1 MYPAAKMKIANKK
14 GRMVSAMGGSIVLLV
29 TAGDPRDTRTHVI
42 PGEYAKKEEEEP
54 YLLCT

>member
-29 TAGDPRDTRTHVI
+29 DREIT
-42 PGEYAKKEEEEP
+42 KM
-54 YLLCT
+54 